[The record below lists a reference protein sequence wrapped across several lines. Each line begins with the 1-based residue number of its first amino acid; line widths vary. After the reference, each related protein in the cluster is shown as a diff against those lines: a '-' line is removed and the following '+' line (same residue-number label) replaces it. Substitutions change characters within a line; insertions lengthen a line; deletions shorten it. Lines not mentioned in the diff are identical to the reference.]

1 MNNKKIPRFLKN
13 DSLIYFLLITLLTL
27 IFVVKG
33 MYWYAVFSFLISL
46 IISLTTL
53 QKRLIWNKNLKNNII
68 ECVNNIDNVSVNS
81 LYNCPMP
88 ISIIG
93 QKGEIFWY
101 NLKFKELLDVDKI
114 EIKNIT
120 EYTSEFPLNQ
130 FDINKDGVVNNV
142 EIAEDN
148 KIFNIMYTVVDDRKF
163 SEGKSF
169 IMYWVDNTLYSN
181 IKVKYNDERPI
192 AMLVQIDNYDEISEK
207 LDKGEK
213 SAMTAEVEKILNKY
227 ASEVEGFVIR
237 YDTYRFL
244 FMIENKYLESF
255 ESKRFSMLEDV
266 KSIKGNGDFYF
277 TLSIGVG
284 AYAKNYNQLIEYAK
298 GALDVALGRGGD
310 QAVVKRIN
318 SVKFYGGRT
327 KAVEKRTKV
336 RARIISYAL
345 RQIIDQSTNV
355 IIMGHRIGDMDSLGA
370 SIGLFSIAK
379 SRGKKAYI
387 VLNTINYALKN
398 MYDRMSREDPKYLEA
413 IIDTDTAISLVDQNT
428 ICVVLDTHRGSY
440 TEAPELLNK
449 IEKIILIDH
458 HRRSEEYIENTL
470 LDYIEPYASS
480 TCELVA
486 EIIQYME
493 DHIKLSKF
501 EADALMAG
509 IVVDTNSF
517 TFKTGVRTF
526 EAASFLRRNGADN
539 VDVKELFNESLDSM
553 KKKTEIIEKSE
564 IKFGDVAISYI
575 DDLDENSNVI
585 AAQSADEL
593 LTIKDVKASFVLV
606 RNKDY
611 INISGRSMGQVN
623 VQIIMEYLGGGGHL
637 NMAGAQIKTTDID
650 VAKSQ
655 LYEAI
660 KRYKK
665 ETDDNEGNITRR
677 C

>member
-1 MNNKKIPRFLKN
+1 MNNIKIPRFLKD
-13 DSLIYFLLITLLTL
+13 DSLIYFLLITLLTSIL
-27 IFVVKG
+27 IVEG
-33 MYWYAVFSFLISL
+33 MYYYAAISGAVSL
-46 IISLTTL
+46 IISAMTFRKQLHREKEL
-53 QKRLIWNKNLKNNII
+53 KRYIIEYTNNIEDI
-68 ECVNNIDNVSVNS
+68 SVKSFYNS
-81 LYNCPMP
+81 PMP
-88 ISIIG
+88 ISIIDAQG
-93 QKGEIFWY
+93 KVFWY
-101 NLKFKELLDVDKI
+101 NTKFRELIGESFENI
-114 EIKNIT
+114 ESIT
-120 EYTSEFPLNQ
+120 EFYPDFPLKSLDKNNGGNICNI
-130 FDINKDGVVNNV
+130 DIAQNAKS
-142 EIAEDN
+142 
-148 KIFNIMYTVVDDRKF
+148 FNILYNVLEEKKFGDD
-163 SEGKSF
+163 KSYL
-169 IMYWVDNTLYSN
+169 MYWIDNTLYSN
-181 IKVKYNDERPI
+181 IKVKYNEERPI

-227 ASEVEGFVIR
+227 ASEMNGFVIR

-244 FMIENKYLESF
+244 MMIENKFLETLES
-255 ESKRFSMLEDV
+255 KKFSMLEEV
-266 KSIKGNGDFYF
+266 KVIKGTADYFF

-284 AYAKNYNQLIEYAK
+284 AYAKNLGQLIEYAK

-318 SVKFYGGRT
+318 SVKFYGGKS

-336 RARIISYAL
+336 KARIISYAL
-345 RQIIDQSTNV
+345 RQIIDQSSNV

-370 SIGLFSIAK
+370 SIGLYSIAK

-387 VLNTINYALKN
+387 VLNNINYALNN
-398 MYDRMSREDPKYLEA
+398 MYERMKSENPQYLES
-413 IIDTDTAISLVDQNT
+413 IIDTDTAISLTDPNT
-428 ICVVLDTHRGSY
+428 VCVVLDTHRGSY

-480 TCELVA
+480 TCELVS

-493 DHIKLSKF
+493 DHIKLTKF

-575 DDLDENSNVI
+575 DDFEENSNVI

-606 RNKDY
+606 KNKDY

-623 VQIIMEYLGGGGHL
+623 VQVIMEYLGGGGHL
-637 NMAGAQIKTTDID
+637 NMAGAQIQTTDMD
-650 VAKSQ
+650 EAKAK
-655 LYEAI
+655 LYDAI
-660 KRYKK
+660 IRYKK
-665 ETDDNEGNITRR
+665 EIEEK
-677 C
+677 